1 MLKAVSLQV
10 LAALVLAFSLGPIAE
25 ARSYDSSKF
34 PMKPDATMTPGKLC
48 DRPTRMRYPENIKYC
63 DRDVDPQTKWF
74 VIKEYVRKFGY
85 DITSSNRS
93 SFKIDHYIPLCM
105 GGSNDISNLWP
116 QHESVYFQTDPMEPL
131 MCEKM
136 SMGRLKQ
143 AEAIELIKRGK
154 NDFSQIKSILAYV
167 SRL

>member
-74 VIKEYVRKFGY
+74 VIKEYVRKFG
-85 DITSSNRS
+85 
-93 SFKIDHYIPLCM
+93 FLV
-105 GGSNDISNLWP
+105 
-116 QHESVYFQTDPMEPL
+116 QQ
-131 MCEKM
+131 
-136 SMGRLKQ
+136 
-143 AEAIELIKRGK
+143 
-154 NDFSQIKSILAYV
+154 QI
-167 SRL
+167 

>member
-1 MLKAVSLQV
+1 MLLKALAQNV
-10 LAALVLAFSLGPIAE
+10 LASLFLVLSFSQLAVAGG
-25 ARSYDSSKF
+25 SY
-34 PMKPDATMTPGKLC
+34 PLQPDPTMTPGQLC
-48 DRPTRMRYPENIKYC
+48 QFPTRFRYPEHIKYC
-63 DRDVDPQTKWF
+63 DRDVDPQTKWA
-74 VIKEYVRKFGY
+74 VIQNYVKKFNY

-116 QHESVYFQTDPMEPL
+116 QHKNVYVQTDPMEPL
-131 MCEKM
+131 MCQKM

-154 NDFSQIKSILAYV
+154 ADFSQIKAILAYV
-167 SRL
+167 NRL